1 MYSSA
6 INIQYVSSFVL
17 MDTVFTSSI
26 GVAADISSTEASVQN
41 CTFAN
46 IVSSSYASQFSS
58 YNGGALAV
66 QSSNLTV
73 TSSRFSNNVVVE
85 SAGAAIIVSSADIQ
99 DSKTV
104 VSSTF
109 FSNNSA
115 IGYGGLGGA
124 VHIESV
130 EANISDCYFKANV
143 GMQGGAV
150 YLDSTEGTMSGCT
163 FYNNNATHQ
172 NVAGEDSNDGG
183 AVYLS
188 GQNGQDGLYGDSSSL
203 YTYII
208 SNSIFTSNQAE
219 ASGGAIDAYE
229 VNGVINICNCSF
241 VANSARFSY
250 GPAIYMYGS
259 LGRVTGVILQ
269 DSTFVANNGGQGGSV
284 FFRSCN
290 CVGAI
295 GNTFANSTVT
305 PLAVS
310 DVGGNCKSSFD
321 YEPVLFN
328 RSSIAQS
335 ATDNTNISNF
345 FSNDVS
351 TVVCVDIRNTIFFNI
366 SETAL
371 QITGGLS
378 AFIVLDGL
386 TFSNTSG
393 GSALHLIDC
402 VRTVVWN
409 SSFVGNN
416 ANGADGGG
424 GITSDSVILIGY
436 SRFDSNTAWQGG
448 ALYGV
453 RAPFT
458 FTNHTLFVN
467 NSALTTGGAV
477 QCDDCDTVRFEM
489 GASMIGNF
497 AAEDGGGLYC
507 SQCTQVQMDHSQA
520 LNNR

>member
-1 MYSSA
+1 M
-6 INIQYVSSFVL
+6 
-17 MDTVFTSSI
+17 MDTAFTSSI
-26 GVAADISSTEASVQN
+26 GVAAYISSTEASVQN

-46 IVSSSYASQFSS
+46 IVGSSYASSQSS
-58 YNGGALAV
+58 HSGGALSV
-66 QSSNLTV
+66 QSSNFTV
-73 TSSRFSNNVVVE
+73 TSSHFSNNVVVGA
-85 SAGAAIIVSSADIQ
+85 AGAAIFVSSVDIQ
-99 DSKTV
+99 YSQTEV
-104 VSSTF
+104 YSTF
-109 FSNNSA
+109 FFNNSA
-115 IGYGGLGGA
+115 IGSGGLGGA

-130 EANISDCYFKANV
+130 EANISDCYFEANV

-150 YLDSTEGTMSGCT
+150 YLDSSEGTVSGCT
-163 FYNNNATHQ
+163 FYKNNATYQ
-172 NVAGEDSNDGG
+172 NVAGEDTNDGG

-188 GQNGQDGLYGDSSSL
+188 SQNGQYGGSSSMYN
-203 YTYII
+203 YTI
-208 SNSIFTSNQAE
+208 SNSTFTSNQAE

-229 VNGVINICNCSF
+229 VNGVIDIRNCSF
-241 VANSARFSY
+241 VANSAHFSY

-259 LGRVTGVILQ
+259 LGRVTSVFLR
-269 DSTFVANNGGQGGSV
+269 DSTFVANDGGQDGSV

-310 DVGGNCKSSFD
+310 DVGGNCEDSFY

-351 TVVCVDIRNTIFFNI
+351 TVVCVDIRDSIFFNI

-386 TFSNTSG
+386 TFSNTTG

-402 VRTVVWN
+402 VRTVIWN

-424 GITSDSVILIGY
+424 GITSDSAILIGY

-507 SQCTQVQMDHSQA
+507 SQCAQVQMDHSQA